1 MTPIRL
7 HVIGSPEPKGSTK
20 VVPIVRKFPV
30 TIHTFKQLLTSVA
43 VTSDNA
49 QVKKWQRTIAT
60 AAKSAM
66 LGDRPHAG
74 PVIVEVTFFLAPPQ
88 KIPKERG
95 GYPIVRGSTDVDKL
109 ARACLD
115 ALTQISYVDDSQVID
130 LIARKRYAETPAHA
144 RAEILVRPIAI
155 GLPLAEPEEHIA

>member
-1 MTPIRL
+1 MTPIRIIAL
-7 HVIGSPEPKGSTK
+7 GAPEPKGSTK
-20 VVPIVRKFPV
+20 TVPLVRKFPV

-49 QVKKWQRTIAT
+49 KLKKWQRLVAG

-66 LGDRPHAG
+66 LGDRPIAG
-74 PVIVEVTFFLAPPQ
+74 PVILEVVFFVVPPQ

-95 GYPIVRGSTDVDKL
+95 GYPIVRDDVDKL
-109 ARACLD
+109 ARGILD
-115 ALTQISYVDDSQVID
+115 ALSGVAYTDDAVVVD

-155 GLPLAEPEEHIA
+155 GLPLVDSKEQIA